1 MTGKSIFK
9 KWVMGN
15 AKEPGVLRPCP
26 PAAETGQ
33 GEGLNVGH
41 EGGGEV
47 SRMVPGVWP
56 ECLME
61 VGGERDTDRQLL

>member
-1 MTGKSIFK
+1 MLFWG
-9 KWVMGN
+9 
-15 AKEPGVLRPCP
+15 
-26 PAAETGQ
+26 AEEAGQ